1 MFNPTA
7 RGNPERSN
15 RATQPSHSAGTPP
28 GWYVRAAVEA
38 RSIPRRRSA
47 VLLGLIALASC
58 GGERQ
63 DENEPEGEFEVE
75 VVDASFPERQKL
87 AQRSDLEITVR
98 NPGSETIPNIAVTVD
113 GFRFRNEG
121 RDLADADRPQFVVNG
136 VLRKIGGF
144 ADAKEA
150 APVGCDTAYV
160 NTWACGPLRPDRER
174 TFRWSVTAVRAGSF
188 EVSYRV
194 AAGLDG
200 NAKAVGPGGGP
211 APSGKFSG
219 TVSKAAN
226 QTRVADDGKSL
237 VTGTR

>member
-1 MFNPTA
+1 
-7 RGNPERSN
+7 
-15 RATQPSHSAGTPP
+15 
-28 GWYVRAAVEA
+28 VEA

-47 VLLGLIALASC
+47 VLLGLVALASC

-87 AQRSDLEITVR
+87 AQRSNLEIKLR

-113 GFRFRNEG
+113 GFRYRGAARE
-121 RDLADADRPQFVVNG
+121 LADADRPRFVING
-136 VLRKIGGF
+136 VLREIGGF

-150 APVGCDTAYV
+150 SPSGCDTAYV
-160 NTWACGPLRPDRER
+160 NTWACGPLRPDRQR
-174 TFRWSVTAVRAGSF
+174 TLRWSVTAVRAGPF

-200 NAKAVGPGGGP
+200 KAKAVSAGGGP
-211 APSGKFSG
+211 APSGSFSG
-219 TVSKAAN
+219 TISDAAN
-226 QTRVADDGKSL
+226 QTRVADDGRSL
-237 VTGTR
+237 VTGSR